1 MRITYRGQGNKA
13 YWEKRWAACDVDD
26 AMENADAYPLKYAEM
41 TVRSKEGRILEA
53 GCGTGRLLRYYA
65 SRGHKITGIDFVES
79 AVTRIKHA
87 DPSLD
92 VHVADITKLPFDDAS
107 FRYVL
112 AFGLYHNL
120 ETGLETALRETAR
133 VLEKNGLLCAS
144 FRADNFHTRLSDWL
158 EEHRARRHH
167 RAVSGEKK
175 FHKRSFARRECVT
188 LLEAAGFD
196 VQNVYEASNMPIFYK
211 FSWLR
216 AKDHKAFDE
225 HRGRKEGYRLSP
237 FAERLAGG
245 LMKLW
250 PTQFCNL
257 YVVIARKQ

>member
-1 MRITYRGQGNKA
+1 MRITYRSQSNKE

-26 AMENADAYPLKYAEM
+26 PMENADAYPLKYAQM
-41 TVRSKEGRILEA
+41 AVRSKEGHILEA
-53 GCGTGRLLRYYA
+53 GCGTGRILRYYA
-65 SRGHKITGIDFVES
+65 SRGHKITGMDFVES
-79 AVTRIKHA
+79 AVLRIKRA

-92 VHVADITKLPFDDAS
+92 VHVADITKLPFQDGA

-120 ETGLETALRETAR
+120 ETGLETALRESWR
-133 VLEKNGLLCAS
+133 VLEKDGLLCAS

-158 EEHRARRHH
+158 EEHRARREH
-167 RAVSGEKK
+167 RAMGERK
-175 FHKRSFARRECVT
+175 FHKRSLTRRECVT
-188 LLEAAGFD
+188 SLEAAGFE
-196 VQNVYEASNMPIFYK
+196 VQSIHEASNMPIFYK

-216 AKDHKAFDE
+216 AKNHRVFDE

-237 FAERLAGG
+237 FAERFAAG

-250 PTQFCNL
+250 PAQFCNL
-257 YVVIARKQ
+257 YVVIARKK